1 MLKNL
6 IYALLLHKSFGEKV
20 NIANCDELWGMTNS
34 MNRQTMYS
42 MKIYSCVVN
51 PSIVYN
57 IDQLLPNI
65 TDITSMV
72 NTSNISNVSNIINET
87 HITNTTSM
95 VNTSNISN
103 VSNII
108 NETHITNIT
117 SMINTSNLYNVTL
130 NNTNQNYEF
139 IMNSSNTSTPS
150 SSKVNIDS
158 LYRDSPSPKKN
169 NEIDNI
175 NQDEVSNVDYSSPSS
190 SVKQDK
196 SDIVNNELDV
206 GLIIG
211 IVVSSCFAAMTTIF
225 AIIWYKNKKMTN
237 NISPVKS
244 LKSRTPV
251 AKPHVL
257 NTSQVSSK
265 TDETVVGSPHP
276 PLPENDP
283 DLKHKN
289 LPNLPPPEVNNTDEE
304 EAGNESKDI
313 IDLESGN
320 KEPIKIE

>member
-6 IYALLLHKSFGEKV
+6 ICALLLHKSFGEKV

-57 IDQLLPNI
+57 IDQVSPNI
-65 TDITSMV
+65 TDITSMI
-72 NTSNISNVSNIINET
+72 NTSNISNVG
-87 HITNTTSM
+87 
-95 VNTSNISN
+95 
-103 VSNII
+103 NII

-130 NNTNQNYEF
+130 NNTKQDYKF
-139 IMNSSNTSTPS
+139 IMNSSDTSTPS

-158 LYRDSPSPKKN
+158 VYKTSPSPIKN
-169 NEIDNI
+169 KEIDNI
-175 NQDEVSNVDYSSPSS
+175 NQDEVSNIDYSSPSS
-190 SVKQDK
+190 SIKQDK
-196 SDIVNNELDV
+196 SNKVDNDLDV

-211 IVVSSCFAAMTTIF
+211 IVISSCFATMTTIF
-225 AIIWYKNKKMTN
+225 GIIWYKNKKKTN

-244 LKSRTPV
+244 LKSRAPV

-257 NTSQVSSK
+257 NISQVSSK
-265 TDETVVGSPHP
+265 TDETVAGSPHP

-283 DLKHKN
+283 DLKQKN
-289 LPNLPPPEVNNTDEE
+289 LPNLPPSEVNNTDEE
-304 EAGNESKDI
+304 KDNSETKDI
-313 IDLESGN
+313 VDLESGN
-320 KEPIKIE
+320 KEPIKVE

>member
-87 HITNTTSM
+87 Y
-95 VNTSNISN
+95 
-103 VSNII
+103 
-108 NETHITNIT
+108 ITNIT
-117 SMINTSNLYNVTL
+117 SMINTSNLYNVTLNNTSNLYNVTL

-175 NQDEVSNVDYSSPSS
+175 NQDEVSNIDYSSPSS
-190 SVKQDK
+190 SIKQDK
-196 SDIVNNELDV
+196 SNKVDNDLDV

-211 IVVSSCFAAMTTIF
+211 IVISSCFATMTTIF
-225 AIIWYKNKKMTN
+225 GIIWYKNKTKTN
-237 NISPVKS
+237 NISPDTVDS
-244 LKSRTPV
+244 LKSRAPV
-251 AKPHVL
+251 TKPL
-257 NTSQVSSK
+257 NLNSSQISSK

-276 PLPENDP
+276 PLPGNEPN
-283 DLKHKN
+283 LKQKD
-289 LPNLPPPEVNNTDEE
+289 LPNLPPSEINNTDEE